1 MKTTVLEKFLKYI
14 QVDTMSKP
22 EQETIPSTEKQKN
35 LARILADEL
44 KAIGASDVRA
54 DEHAYVY
61 GTIPATTDKKVPVLG
76 LIAHMDTSPA
86 YSGENVNPR
95 FVKNY
100 DGKTIIMNEQTGLS
114 MGPEQYPDLL
124 NYVGQD
130 LITTDGTTLL
140 GADDKAGIAEIMALA
155 QYLLEHP
162 EIPHG
167 TVKIGFTPDEE
178 VGRGPDLFDIKG
190 FGADVAYTVDGGALG
205 ELEYENFNAASCK
218 VMVHGLSIH
227 PGSSKGKM
235 KNAILMAMEFHNMLP
250 VFDNPMYTEEYE
262 GFFHLDNISGCVES
276 AVMDY
281 IIRDHDMDKF
291 LDKKVYMER
300 AAQYMNQKYGEGTI
314 ELIMKDTYFN
324 MKEIIQEHMYLIDIA
339 RSAMEEL
346 NIEPVI
352 IPIRGGTDGATL
364 SHKGLPCPNL
374 CTGGHN
380 FHGKFEY
387 ISVQSME
394 RTTELLLTIVK
405 KFEEI

>member
-1 MKTTVLEKFLKYI
+1 
-14 QVDTMSKP
+14 
-22 EQETIPSTEKQKN
+22 
-35 LARILADEL
+35 
-44 KAIGASDVRA
+44 
-54 DEHAYVY
+54 
-61 GTIPATTDKKVPVLG
+61 
-76 LIAHMDTSPA
+76 
-86 YSGENVNPR
+86 
-95 FVKNY
+95 
-100 DGKTIIMNEQTGLS
+100 
-114 MGPEQYPDLL
+114 
-124 NYVGQD
+124 
-130 LITTDGTTLL
+130 
-140 GADDKAGIAEIMALA
+140 
-155 QYLLEHP
+155 
-162 EIPHG
+162 
-167 TVKIGFTPDEE
+167 
-178 VGRGPDLFDIKG
+178 
-190 FGADVAYTVDGGALG
+190 
-205 ELEYENFNAASCK
+205 
-218 VMVHGLSIH
+218 
-227 PGSSKGKM
+227 
-235 KNAILMAMEFHNMLP
+235 MLP